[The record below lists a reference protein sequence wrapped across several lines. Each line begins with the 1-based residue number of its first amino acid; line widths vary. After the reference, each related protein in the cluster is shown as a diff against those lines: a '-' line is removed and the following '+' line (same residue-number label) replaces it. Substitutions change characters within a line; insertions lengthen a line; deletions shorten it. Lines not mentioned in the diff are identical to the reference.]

1 MSCCVFN
8 RCRFF
13 PHAERRDPAG
23 PLSPS
28 RRGFWLPLAAYLLS
42 CVLYAEPALAQQID
56 PAQELLRQQERERA
70 LRQRQ
75 ESSPDVRL
83 QTQNS
88 DAANRLPSEES
99 PCFIIRQI
107 VLSGDQADRFQTALS
122 AAERTP
128 SGEADAASGRCLG
141 TRGINLVMARIQ
153 NAIMA
158 RGFVTTRI
166 LAEAQ
171 DLSSGTLKLTVIPGR
186 IRTIRFSADTDS
198 RATKWNAVAAR
209 PGDVLN
215 LRDIEQ
221 SLENFKRVPSA
232 DADIQIVPAEGPD
245 SKPGESDLVIAWRQ
259 GFPFRLTVSADDSGS
274 KSTGKYQAGLTLSY
288 DHWWTLNDLFYLS
301 LNQDLGGGDA
311 GERGTRG
318 FTAHYSVPFGYWL
331 VGLTASRNR
340 YHQSVAGANQTYMY
354 SGESRSSEIKL
365 SRLIYRDAVRKTTIN
380 LRGWSRSSQNFI
392 DDTEIE
398 VQRRR
403 MAGWDLGVGHREF
416 IGTSTLDL
424 NLNYRRGTGA
434 MRALPAP
441 EEAFDEGTSRPQ
453 IMLADMLV
461 TIPFAVG
468 EQRLRYSGN
477 WRAQWNRTPLIPQ
490 DRFAIGGRYTVR
502 GFDGE
507 NVLSAER
514 GWLIRNDL
522 GWALGQSGQELYL
535 GIDHGQVSG
544 PSSKAL
550 VGTHLSGA
558 VVGLRGSYKGLS
570 YDVFVGRPINKPAGF
585 ETASSVTG
593 FNLNWSF

>member
-1 MSCCVFN
+1 MRRVANSKFCNLIQTV
-8 RCRFF
+8 CRATLALALGQAL
-13 PHAERRDPAG
+13 PLSAQVVDPA
-23 PLSPS
+23 
-28 RRGFWLPLAAYLLS
+28 
-42 CVLYAEPALAQQID
+42 VEI
-56 PAQELLRQQERERA
+56 LRQQDRERA
-70 LRQRQ
+70 LRQRL
-75 ESSPDVRL
+75 EPSTNIRL
-83 QTQNS
+83 
-88 DAANRLPSEES
+88 DATSADAPARLPRDES
-99 PCFIIRQI
+99 PCFRISQI
-107 VLSGDQADRFQTALS
+107 VLNGDQAERFVAALS
-122 AAERTP
+122 AADKSADGERDP
-128 SGEADAASGRCLG
+128 AVGKCLG

-158 RGFVTTRI
+158 RGFVTTRV

-186 IRTIRFSADTDS
+186 IRNIRFSDDTDA

-232 DADIQIVPAEGPD
+232 DADIRIVPAEGSD
-245 SKPGESDLVIAWRQ
+245 AKPGESDLIIAWQ
-259 GFPFRLTVSADDSGS
+259 QALPFRLTVSADDSGS
-274 KSTGKYQAGLTLSY
+274 KTTGKYQAGLTLSY

-301 LNQDLGGGDA
+301 LNQDLGGGDT

-331 VGLTASRNR
+331 VGLTTSRNR
-340 YHQSVAGANQTYMY
+340 YHQSVAGATQTYMY
-354 SGESRSSEIKL
+354 SGESRNSEIRL
-365 SRLIYRDAVRKTTIN
+365 SRVVYRDALRKTTLN
-380 LRGWSRSSQNFI
+380 LRGWSRASQNFI

-403 MAGWDLGVGHREF
+403 MAGWDVGIAHREF
-416 IGTSTLDL
+416 IGSSTLDL

-434 MRALPAP
+434 MRSLPAP
-441 EEAFDEGTSRPQ
+441 EDAFGEGTSRPQ
-453 IMLADMLV
+453 IVFADVQANVPFELA
-461 TIPFAVG
+461 G
-468 EQRLRYSGN
+468 QRLRYSAN

-514 GWLIRNDL
+514 GWLLRNDL

-535 GIDHGQVSG
+535 GIDYGQVGG
-544 PSSKAL
+544 PSSATLAGKA
-550 VGTHLSGA
+550 LSGA
-558 VVGLRGSYKGLS
+558 VVGLRGAYRGLA
-570 YDVFVGRPINKPAGF
+570 YDVFIGQPLQKPAGF
-585 ETASSVTG
+585 QTASTVTG